1 MPSDGLLVG
10 LITASMTA
18 PGSPRRVAAGIL
30 LEALQSKGSAA
41 LPKEVER
48 VEAEIGPQVADEM
61 QALIA
66 EYGLAGELDPRT

>member
-10 LITASMTA
+10 LITASITA
-18 PGSPRRVAAGIL
+18 PASPRRVAAEIL
-30 LEALQSKGSAA
+30 LEGLQSKGSAA

-48 VEAEIGPQVADEM
+48 VKAEIGPKVANEM

-66 EYGLAGELDPRT
+66 EYGLADELDPQS